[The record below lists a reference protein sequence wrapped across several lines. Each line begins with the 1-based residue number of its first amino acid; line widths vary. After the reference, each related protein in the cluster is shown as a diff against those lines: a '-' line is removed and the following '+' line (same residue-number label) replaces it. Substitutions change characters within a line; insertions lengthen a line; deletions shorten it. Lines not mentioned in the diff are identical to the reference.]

1 MIGQQR
7 LKDLFELLIKEH
19 DFPRF
24 TILCGPQGSGRKT
37 MCEWIAVTM
46 HKWMSINLYRL
57 PDVKVDTIRQMITS
71 AYQATRTTLYL
82 IQDADT
88 MSLAAKNALL
98 KVTEEPPNNAYFVM
112 TLEDANNTLDTVKS
126 RGSIYWMDN
135 YTSDEILEYAK
146 RNQLTQDEIGIV
158 KAICDV
164 PGDVDNLCKQKPTDF
179 YAYVVKAVDY
189 ILMSHLNVILTMDS
203 ANMHLASLTNTPVVS
218 IWGATHPYAGFMG
231 WNQSIDNA
239 LQSDIDCRPC
249 SIYGN
254 KRCKLG
260 NYPCLNNIKPEQ
272 VVEKIV
278 LTLNKQKSL

>member
-1 MIGQQR
+1 
-7 LKDLFELLIKEH
+7 
-19 DFPRF
+19 
-24 TILCGPQGSGRKT
+24 

-189 ILMSHLNVILTMDS
+189 IAEVEG
-203 ANMHLASLTNTPVVS
+203 ANA
-218 IWGATHPYAGFMG
+218 F
-231 WNQSIDNA
+231 
-239 LQSDIDCRPC
+239 
-249 SIYGN
+249 
-254 KRCKLG
+254 KLG
-260 NYPCLNNIKPEQ
+260 DKIALKQDAEGYDLKLFFRAFMSICMERIEKDPLRYSPGISITSKYIRQLNIKG
-272 VVEKIV
+272 IS
-278 LTLNKQKSL
+278 KQMLFDAWILEIRQNWMR

>member
-189 ILMSHLNVILTMDS
+189 IAEVEG
-203 ANMHLASLTNTPVVS
+203 ANA
-218 IWGATHPYAGFMG
+218 F
-231 WNQSIDNA
+231 
-239 LQSDIDCRPC
+239 
-249 SIYGN
+249 
-254 KRCKLG
+254 KLG
-260 NYPCLNNIKPEQ
+260 DKIALKQDAEGYDLKLFFRAFMSICMERIEKDPLRYSPGISITSKYIRQLNIKG
-272 VVEKIV
+272 IS
-278 LTLNKQKSL
+278 KQMLFDAWILEIRQNWMR